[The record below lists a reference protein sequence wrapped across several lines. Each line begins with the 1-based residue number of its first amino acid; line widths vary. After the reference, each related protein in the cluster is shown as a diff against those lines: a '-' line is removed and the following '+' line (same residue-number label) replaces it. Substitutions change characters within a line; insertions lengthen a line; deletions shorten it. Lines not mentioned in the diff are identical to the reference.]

1 MQPFLSL
8 RCITFRGRRC
18 ANAMSLFGGAV
29 MDVSEKILFEQA
41 VENYSDTVTGLCLLR
56 LGSRQDAEDC
66 CQNVFLKL
74 FKNKDMLS
82 REPEYL
88 KAWLIR
94 VTVNECKNFL
104 RFRFRHK
111 TEPLDFIDA
120 YYKDSH
126 ERLVMERIMSM
137 SPVYRETLY
146 LHCFCGYSLRELS
159 ELLRCSENT
168 LKSRLRRGRE
178 MLKDL
183 LDDSDF

>member
-1 MQPFLSL
+1 
-8 RCITFRGRRC
+8 
-18 ANAMSLFGGAV
+18 
-29 MDVSEKILFEQA
+29 MDGSEKILFEQA

-74 FKNKDMLS
+74 FKNSVMLS
-82 REPEYL
+82 RDTEYL

-94 VTVNECKNFL
+94 VAVNECKNFL
-104 RFRFRHK
+104 RFRFRHR
-111 TEPLDFIDA
+111 TEPIDFIDA
-120 YYKDSH
+120 CYEDSH

-137 SPVYRETLY
+137 PPAYREALY
-146 LHCFCGYSLRELS
+146 LHCFCGYSLKELS
-159 ELLRCSENT
+159 ELLRCNENT

-183 LDDSDF
+183 LGDEL

>member
-1 MQPFLSL
+1 MQPFSPL

-18 ANAMSLFGGAV
+18 AKTPFLLGGAV
-29 MDVSEKILFEQA
+29 MDDNEKILFEQA

-137 SPVYRETLY
+137 SHVYREVLY
-146 LHCFCGYSLRELS
+146 LHCFCGYSLRVLS

-168 LKSRLRRGRE
+168 LKSRLHRGRE